1 MSQYQ
6 SSTVAPSRGLSIASL
21 VVALASVL
29 FGWTFIAPI
38 AAFVLGIMGLRR
50 EPEGR
55 GLAWAGIVV
64 SALVLFG
71 WVLIALAF
79 AFGAVALPFLFFV

>member
-1 MSQYQ
+1 MTRYPST
-6 SSTVAPSRGLSIASL
+6 TVAPSRGLSIASL

-55 GLAWAGIVV
+55 GLAWAGIVI
-64 SALVLFG
+64 SFLTLFG
-71 WVLIALAF
+71 WLLLIL
-79 AFGAVALPFLFFV
+79 AFGAVLLPFLFLV

>member
-1 MSQYQ
+1 MTQYQ

-38 AAFVLGIMGLRR
+38 VAIVLGIMGLRR

-55 GLAWAGIVV
+55 GLAWAGIIVGIV
-64 SALVLFG
+64 VLFG
-71 WVLIALAF
+71 WLLLVL
-79 AFGAVALPFLFFV
+79 AFGAVLLPFLFFV

>member
-38 AAFVLGIMGLRR
+38 AALVLGIMGLRR

-55 GLAWAGIVV
+55 GLAWAGIIV
-64 SALVLFG
+64 SAVVLFG
-71 WVLIALAF
+71 WILIVL
-79 AFGAVALPFLFFV
+79 AFGAVLLPFLFLV